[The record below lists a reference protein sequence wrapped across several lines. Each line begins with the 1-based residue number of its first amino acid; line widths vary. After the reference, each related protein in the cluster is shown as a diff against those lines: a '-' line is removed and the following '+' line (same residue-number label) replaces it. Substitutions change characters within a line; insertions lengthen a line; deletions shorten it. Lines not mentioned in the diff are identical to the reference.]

1 MKKIN
6 IVSICV
12 IIALVFGIIGFMIGI
27 NVNGISK
34 NESNLVGT
42 YKTNSW
48 NGKEAVLV
56 LQKDKTMI
64 HPMGYNGTWLI
75 DAGKVYIEY
84 DYIDT
89 VAQSADEMIAMFS
102 EENQQTSEKN
112 YMKIHIFFY
121 RKKKPAFLSAGSC
134 IILYRFYQVYGTQC
148 LVT

>member
-48 NGKEAVLV
+48 NGKEAVIAL
-56 LQKDKTMI
+56 KSDKTMI
-64 HPMGYNGTWLI
+64 CPNGSGTWTFE
-75 DAGKVYIEY
+75 DGKLYIEY
-84 DYIDT
+84 DFEVPQITEDGRQEYKKSHNKQEVTI
-89 VAQSADEMIAMFS
+89 VESGLMLSGHFF
-102 EENQQTSEKN
+102 EKIS
-112 YMKIHIFFY
+112 K
-121 RKKKPAFLSAGSC
+121 
-134 IILYRFYQVYGTQC
+134 
-148 LVT
+148 